1 MKNIIKFCLLLGL
14 FLPCIVLF
22 SSCKNESGLKGIAA
36 SFFDSPPINDFA
48 SFSFEYG
55 EEIDV
60 LENIKLYGLYTDK
73 GIKEI
78 YDYDITIFD
87 QNGELLQMFPKV
99 PNCGKYN
106 VFISYQNNCI
116 QIEIVVNKSVL
127 KEDVNIKLFTENEY
141 CNNTYEYGSEKYVD
155 VIVEMNGCD
164 VDKNLYSSKIYYI
177 TKDVYLGLEQKQ
189 PDSNIMQK
197 SLAFDKSCNLN
208 VGEYYLFVKFDE
220 TDNYSSSFSNFSKIT
235 IKPASIFVQNKP
247 VAGFSYNDLSNYK
260 LGDIELSDLI
270 IYDAGTIVTSV
281 GTEIESLHGEW
292 RFIEEKEKINSSN
305 DKDSFKIQWVSNNK
319 NYDNSEIVEIEVNIQ
334 KGYIYAPFLQNGLAW
349 ENGIEYDGT
358 LMKLDLLEDSL
369 STKYYQRSGDELLQL
384 LPGNFNICYKL
395 LDNTNYQWV
404 DAKGELLTNGEW
416 CYIGEVVDDIINFS
430 WEIQKCNLPD
440 LQIVANSSLTNE
452 KILNIEFK
460 FLNSNANFNFVDM
473 SWEICVLENGFVANE
488 IEGDSYGYITDTDI
502 PNIKSLKITRLGEN
516 GYFVFSVR
524 TIGNEIFS
532 GKEFLGYI
540 QIDRIEQNSDFVDDI
555 YPYVYSGTELRNVVE
570 FPSVDSNEGRWVWV
584 DELGQEL
591 PENYCFDNTQQ
602 YLTLFIVFKPNDG
615 SIYSEKRIEINFFIV
630 DASGVGSGEYEL

>member
-1 MKNIIKFCLLLGL
+1 MKKVIKFCLLLGL
-14 FLPCIVLF
+14 FLPCVILL
-22 SSCKNESGLKGIAA
+22 SSCKNESSLKGIAA
-36 SFFDSPPINDFA
+36 SFFDSQPIKDFA

-78 YDYDITIFD
+78 YDYDITIFN

-127 KEDVNIKLFTENEY
+127 KEDVNIKLFTENKY

-177 TKDVYLGLEQKQ
+177 TKDVHLGLEQKQ
-189 PDSNIMQK
+189 PDNNIMQK

-334 KGYIYAPFLQNGLAW
+334 KGYIYAPFLQDGVDWQYGA
-349 ENGIEYDGT
+349 EYDGNSIELNIT
-358 LMKLDLLEDSL
+358 EDSI
-369 STKYYQRSGDELLQL
+369 SSKYYQKLGDNLMQL
-384 LPGNFNICYKL
+384 MPGKYNICYQL
-395 LDNTNYQWV
+395 LDNINYQWV
-404 DAKGELLTNGEW
+404 DIEGEQLTNDKW
-416 CYIGEVVDDIINFS
+416 CYIGEVVGDEIYFF
-430 WEIQKCNLPD
+430 WEIKKCNLPEIV
-440 LQIVANSSLTNE
+440 IVANSPLSQE
-452 KILNIEFK
+452 KTINIELE
-460 FLNSNANFNFVDM
+460 FLDFNKNFNFTDM
-473 SWEICVLENGFVANE
+473 NWEICVLENEIINE
-488 IEGDSYGYITDTDI
+488 EIIGDSCGYIEDTDI
-502 PNIKSLKITRLGEN
+502 TNKKILKITQLGEK
-516 GYFVFSVR
+516 GYFVFSIK
-524 TIGNEIFS
+524 TLGNEIFS
-532 GKEFLGYI
+532 GKEFVEYI
-540 QIDRIEQNSDFVDDI
+540 KVDKIEQNSDFANDI

-591 PENYCFDNTQQ
+591 PENYYFDNTQQ